1 MYKVGEINRLKV
13 LRKTDIG
20 YMLESKNEEIF
31 LHFNETNYQ
40 ELNEGEFVDAF
51 LYFDNK
57 ARLAATLKEPLIT
70 KEKPEILKVVD
81 INTKLGLFLNMGIGK
96 DLLLSKDDLPR
107 NIKLWPKVGDHLYVT
122 LEGENRLFAKLVNIN
137 DIKIKDT
144 LNVSEDKDFFVQY
157 IGNEGINLLSFDYEI
172 IFIHNSLIRE
182 HVRLGELKNVK
193 IINKTENGYF
203 GSLIKQKEELRI
215 DDSLIILN
223 YLKKHKKMK
232 LTSKSN
238 SEDVKKIF
246 NMSRKAFKRA
256 LGHLYKE
263 NKIDFKD
270 EYTILLEY
278 GDNNE

>member
-40 ELNEGEFVDAF
+40 ELNEGDFIDAF